1 VFGDHPPVRAR
12 KIDTVTWA
20 HENHGRTIAMKTL
33 FTKLTKFTDD
43 YENKEEII
51 LRDHLAMERTKLAN
65 ERTLLSYIRTSLYLL
80 LGGIAFLGMKD
91 LSDIRF
97 MGYFSLGLSVALL
110 IIGIVRFLQLKK
122 HIKKL
127 YALPPSQP

>member
-1 VFGDHPPVRAR
+1 
-12 KIDTVTWA
+12 
-20 HENHGRTIAMKTL
+20 MKTL

-80 LGGIAFLGMKD
+80 LGGIAFLGMND
-91 LSDIRF
+91 LSDIRYL
-97 MGYFSLGLSVALL
+97 GYFSLSLSVVLL
-110 IIGIVRFLQLKK
+110 IIGIIRFLQLKK
-122 HIKKL
+122 YIKSL
-127 YALPPSQP
+127 YRLAPGQREEETI

>member
-1 VFGDHPPVRAR
+1 
-12 KIDTVTWA
+12 
-20 HENHGRTIAMKTL
+20 MKTL

-97 MGYFSLGLSVALL
+97 LGYFSLGLSGALL